1 MRAPFSMQM
10 FVFEFFSAFR
20 SSSFCNFL
28 ASFKEGTER
37 PPPGEGIQTH
47 SPSNATNRKKSNR
60 DYFLIERALQRL
72 PVIYLFLTR
81 TRAREKRIRSWAKEK
96 SLESAS
102 RLNRS

>member
-72 PVIYLFLTR
+72 PVIYLFLHA
-81 TRAREKRIRSWAKEK
+81 RALEKNEYDHGRRKRVWKA
-96 SLESAS
+96 LHV
-102 RLNRS
+102 

>member
-47 SPSNATNRKKSNR
+47 SPSFKCHKS
-60 DYFLIERALQRL
+60 
-72 PVIYLFLTR
+72 
-81 TRAREKRIRSWAKEK
+81 KEK
-96 SLESAS
+96 
-102 RLNRS
+102 